1 LSPLPR
7 RERVGVRG
15 NIQGAWHWMGRSKT
29 MKYYPINLNIK
40 GKLCVVIGGGS
51 VAERKVKNLLRYGG
65 RVRVVSPDLT
75 DRLSKWAS
83 QGKMVYTR
91 SEYRASHLKGA
102 FLVYAAT
109 SDRKVNAEIA
119 RDAAK
124 RRLLVNVADAP
135 TESAFILPAVV
146 RKRDVSIAV
155 STNGISPAKS
165 VRIRDRIKQFIER
178 GKLAKTER

>member
-1 LSPLPR
+1 
-7 RERVGVRG
+7 
-15 NIQGAWHWMGRSKT
+15 
-29 MKYYPINLNIK
+29 MKYYPVNLNIK
-40 GKLCVVIGGGS
+40 DKLCVVIGGGS
-51 VAERKVKNLLRYGG
+51 VAERKVKNLHRYGG

-83 QGKMVYTR
+83 QGKMDYTR

-124 RRLLVNVADAP
+124 RRLLVNVVDSA
-135 TESAFILPAVV
+135 TESTFILPAVL
-146 RKRDVSIAV
+146 RNREISIAV
-155 STNGISPAKS
+155 STNGLSPAKS
-165 VRIRDRIKQFIER
+165 VRIRDRIKELLEG

>member
-1 LSPLPR
+1 
-7 RERVGVRG
+7 
-15 NIQGAWHWMGRSKT
+15 
-29 MKYYPINLNIK
+29 MKYYPVNLNIK
-40 GKLCVVIGGGS
+40 DKLCVVIGGGR
-51 VAERKVKNLLRYGG
+51 VAERKVKNLLRHGG
-65 RVRVVSPDLT
+65 RVRVVSADLT

-83 QGKMVYTR
+83 QGKMDYTR

-124 RRLLVNVADAP
+124 RRLLVNVVDSA
-135 TESAFILPAVV
+135 TESTFILPAVL
-146 RKRDVSIAV
+146 RNREISIAV
-155 STNGISPAKS
+155 STNGLSPAKS
-165 VRIRDRIKQFIER
+165 VRIRDRIKELLEG

>member
-1 LSPLPR
+1 
-7 RERVGVRG
+7 
-15 NIQGAWHWMGRSKT
+15 

-40 GKLCVVIGGGS
+40 DRLCLVIGGGR
-51 VAERKVKNLLRYGG
+51 VAERKVKNLLLCGA

-75 DRLSKWAS
+75 DRLSKWVS
-83 QGKMVYTR
+83 QGKIDDTR

-124 RRLLVNVADAP
+124 RKLLVNVVDSAKD
-135 TESAFILPAVV
+135 SAFILPAVL
-146 RKRDVSIAV
+146 RKRGVSIAV
-155 STNGISPAKS
+155 STDGLSPATS
-165 VRIRDRIKQFIER
+165 VRIRDRIGKFIEKR
-178 GKLAKTER
+178 KLAKTKG

>member
-1 LSPLPR
+1 
-7 RERVGVRG
+7 
-15 NIQGAWHWMGRSKT
+15 

-40 GKLCVVIGGGS
+40 GKLCVVIGGGK

-83 QGKMVYTR
+83 QGRMDYTR

-102 FLVYAAT
+102 FLVHAAT

-124 RRLLVNVADAP
+124 RRLLVNVVDSAA
-135 TESAFILPAVV
+135 ESTFILPAVL
-146 RKRDVSIAV
+146 RNRGISIAV
-155 STNGISPAKS
+155 STNGLSPAKS
-165 VRIRDRIKQFIER
+165 VRVRDRIKEFIEK
-178 GKLAKTER
+178 GKLTRN

>member
-1 LSPLPR
+1 MR
-7 RERVGVRG
+7 
-15 NIQGAWHWMGRSKT
+15 
-29 MKYYPINLNIK
+29 YYPVNLNIK
-40 GKLCVVIGGGS
+40 DKLCVVIGGGS
-51 VAERKVKNLLRYGG
+51 VAERKVENLLRYGG

-83 QGKMVYTR
+83 QGKMDYTR

-124 RRLLVNVADAP
+124 RRLLVNVVDSA
-135 TESAFILPAVV
+135 TESTFILPAVL
-146 RKRDVSIAV
+146 RNREISIAV
-155 STNGISPAKS
+155 STNGLSPAKS
-165 VRIRDRIKQFIER
+165 VRIRDRIKELLEG